1 MTPKTQYARSGDVH
15 IAYQVIGEGP
25 FDLVYIPGWVSHVEL
40 AWEEPDLARF
50 LGRLASFSRLIVFD
64 KRGTGLSDRVP
75 NDKLPTL
82 EERMDDLRVVMD
94 AVGSER
100 PALFGF
106 SEGGNMAALFAAMH
120 PERTRALV
128 LAHTF
133 AKRIWS
139 PDYPWAPTPEQ
150 REAEC
155 KFVEREWGNLMDIA
169 HYSPSKVGDIAF
181 AQRLATY
188 FRRAA
193 SPGAAV
199 ALLRM
204 NTQIDIRSILP
215 TIRVPTLVMHR
226 TGDQDV
232 NVEEGRYI
240 AERIPGAR
248 FFELPGDDHQPW
260 IGDQGLFLDEMEE
273 FLTGIRPAPEYER
286 VLATVMFTDIVGSTE
301 AAARMGDHDWR
312 DLLGRHHTIAR
323 AEIARFR
330 GREVNTAGDG
340 FLATFD
346 GPARAVRCAA
356 AMRSALQ
363 PLGLA
368 IRAGVHTGEIELDGD
383 DVGGIA
389 IHICARVAAMAAAGE
404 TLVSSTVKDLVS
416 GAGLH
421 FADRGSHALKGVPG
435 EWRLFAAA

>member
-1 MTPKTQYARSGDVH
+1 MTPRTQYARSGDLH

-139 PDYPWAPTPEQ
+139 PDYPWAPTPEK

-155 KFVEREWGNLMDIA
+155 KFVEREWGNLMDVA
-169 HYSPSKVGDIAF
+169 HYAPGKVGDLAYVE
-181 AQRLATY
+181 RVATY
-188 FRRAA
+188 MRRAA

-204 NTQIDIRSILP
+204 NTQIDIRSILQ

-240 AERIPGAR
+240 AARIPGAK
-248 FFELPGDDHQPW
+248 FIELPGDDHLPW
-260 IGDQGLFLDEMEE
+260 IGDQSLFLDEMQE

-301 AAARMGDHDWR
+301 TAARMGDRDWR

-330 GREVNTAGDG
+330 GREVNTSGDG

-356 AMRSALQ
+356 AMREALQ
-363 PLGLA
+363 PLGIA

-389 IHICARVAAMAAAGE
+389 VHICARVAAIAATGE
-404 TLVSSTVKDLVS
+404 TLVSSTVKDLVA
-416 GAGLH
+416 GAGLR
-421 FADRGSHALKGVPG
+421 FDDRGAHTLKGVPG